1 MAACALVRGH
11 ALGSCVIK
19 LTSLTLRQG
28 RSGEGRVGGGGE
40 QGRQKPSNL
49 DGLNKG
55 SGTVGHVLGALHK
68 VSLGNGVGGFGGGQ
82 ATGVAER

>member
-19 LTSLTLRQG
+19 LTSLALRQV
-28 RSGEGRVGGGGE
+28 RSGGGE

>member
-1 MAACALVRGH
+1 MG
-11 ALGSCVIK
+11 
-19 LTSLTLRQG
+19 G
-28 RSGEGRVGGGGE
+28 RGEGYGGEGE

-55 SGTVGHVLGALHK
+55 SGTVGHVLGVLHK
-68 VSLGNGVGGFGGGQ
+68 VSLGNGVGSLGGGQ